1 MKAEPTPSKY
11 GIIHSQRYEQGVGGK
26 FQKMADVSKIRK
38 FKDAA
43 DYTRNFIVQ
52 EEIDKYLPGGRHF
65 IDEAEIN
72 RCITDVAEK
81 PVDPARVREIIA
93 KSESTCETL
102 LPEETAVLMS
112 ASSDPALFEEMRA
125 AADRIK
131 HKVYDNRIVM
141 FAPLYMSNLC
151 VNGCKY
157 CGFREGN
164 DQQKRRVLTMDE
176 LKEEIDVLAGRIGH
190 KRLIAV
196 YGEHPTTSTEYI
208 AETIETC
215 YNRKVKAPRTGA
227 PVGIRRVNVNA
238 APLPVEDLKVLKSV
252 GIGTFQV
259 FQETY
264 NRKLYESMHPAWSVK
279 GNYDWRTTCFHRCLE
294 AGVDDVGFGVLYGL
308 CDWRFELLATVMH
321 ARDLERWFNIGPH
334 TLSFPRLEPASGTKV
349 PEESPWLI
357 DDETFARILV
367 IARLSVPYT
376 GIIVTARESP
386 ASRNRV
392 IDHGMTQL
400 DCSSN
405 IAIKGYSDFAD
416 EAHQEKDRQQF
427 LLGDN
432 RSIDEM
438 VRYLASRGIITSFCT
453 AGYRCGRTGGC
464 IMDALKTG
472 REGKFC
478 KINAVLTF
486 REWLDDF
493 ASDETRKIGDALIEK
508 ELAGIKEWVPK
519 FYPSVMKQ
527 YEATCRGERDLFF

>member
-1 MKAEPTPSKY
+1 MPLIVDKEAMRMEILMAFQRCIEKKPLTKVSLRDIAAEAGMSHAKLLNYFESRDDLVVSYVRYTKDFMTEKCKAWFLEHDRRDYESNLAYMNAFMSYVANGKAGEERPNATTQTYVLTHYNEEVSRLVKAEFKEWRETM
-11 GIIHSQRYEQGVGGK
+11 EQ
-26 FQKMADVSKIRK
+26 
-38 FKDAA
+38 
-43 DYTRNFIVQ
+43 
-52 EEIDKYLPGGRHF
+52 
-65 IDEAEIN
+65 
-72 RCITDVAEK
+72 C
-81 PVDPARVREIIA
+81 
-93 KSESTCETL
+93 
-102 LPEETAVLMS
+102 
-112 ASSDPALFEEMRA
+112 
-125 AADRIK
+125 
-131 HKVYDNRIVM
+131 
-141 FAPLYMSNLC
+141 
-151 VNGCKY
+151 
-157 CGFREGN
+157 
-164 DQQKRRVLTMDE
+164 
-176 LKEEIDVLAGRIGH
+176 
-190 KRLIAV
+190 LIAV

-215 YNRKVKAPRTGA
+215 YNRKVKAPKTGA

-264 NRKLYESMHPAWSVK
+264 NRKLYEEMHPSWSVK

-334 TLSFPRLEPASGTKV
+334 TLSFPRLEPASGTRV

-357 DDETFARILV
+357 DDDTFARILV

-386 ASRNRV
+386 ESRNRV
-392 IDHGMTQL
+392 LDHGMTQL

-405 IAIKGYSDFAD
+405 IAIKGYSDFAN
-416 EAHQEKDRQQF
+416 EAHQEKERQQF
-427 LLGDN
+427 MLGDN

-438 VRYLASRGIITSFCT
+438 VRYLASRGTITSFCT

-493 ASDETRKIGDALIEK
+493 ASDETRKMGDALIEK
-508 ELAGIKEWVPK
+508 ELAGIKEWLPK
-519 FYPSVMKQ
+519 FYPTVMKQ

>member
-1 MKAEPTPSKY
+1 MRLSEGKA
-11 GIIHSQRYEQGVGGK
+11 
-26 FQKMADVSKIRK
+26 KMADVSTIRK
-38 FKDAA
+38 FSSAA
-43 DYTRNFIVQ
+43 EYTKNFIVRS
-52 EEIDKYLPGGRHF
+52 EVDKYLPGGKHF
-65 IDEAEIN
+65 IDDERIM
-72 RCITDVAEK
+72 RCISDAEANPPD
-81 PVDPARVREIIA
+81 PVRIREIIA

-102 LPEETAVLMS
+102 PPEEVALLMQVT
-112 ASSDPALFEEMRA
+112 DKELFEEMRA
-125 AADRIK
+125 AAERIK
-131 HKVYDNRIVM
+131 LKVYDNRIVM

-164 DQQKRRVLTMDE
+164 DLQQRRRLAMDE
-176 LKEEIDVLAGRIGH
+176 LKEELDVLAGRIGH

-215 YNRKVKAPRTGA
+215 YARQVPAPRSGA
-227 PVGIRRVNVNA
+227 KVGIRRVNVNA
-238 APLPVEDLKVLKSV
+238 APLPIADLKVLRSV

-264 NRKLYESMHPAWSVK
+264 NRKLYSEMHPAWSVK
-279 GNYDWRTTCFHRCLE
+279 GDYDWRTTCFHRCLE
-294 AGVDDVGFGVLYGL
+294 AGVDDVGLGVLYGL
-308 CDWRFELLATVMH
+308 CDWRYELLATVLH

-334 TLSFPRLEPASGTKV
+334 TLSFPRLEPASGTRV

-357 DDETFARILV
+357 DDETFARIIV
-367 IARLSVPYT
+367 IARLAVPYT

-386 ASRNRV
+386 ESRNRV
-392 IDHGMTQL
+392 LNHGLTQI

-405 IAIKGYSDFAD
+405 IAIKGYSDFAN
-416 EAHQEKDRQQF
+416 ESHQEKERQQF
-427 LLGDN
+427 LLGDT

-438 VRYLASRGIITSFCT
+438 VRYLAERGTITSFCT

-493 ASDETRKIGDALIEK
+493 ASDATRAVGEKIIAS
-508 ELAGIKEWVPK
+508 ELAAIKEWLPK
-519 FYPSVMKQ
+519 FYPSVLKQ

>member
-1 MKAEPTPSKY
+1 
-11 GIIHSQRYEQGVGGK
+11 
-26 FQKMADVSKIRK
+26 MADTSKIRK
-38 FKDAA
+38 FSSPA
-43 DYTRNFIVQ
+43 DYVRDFIRRDEITR
-52 EEIDKYLPGGRHF
+52 YLPGGKHF
-65 IDEAEIN
+65 IDEELIESL
-72 RCITDVAEK
+72 IKGIDSSDED
-81 PVDPARVREIIA
+81 PVRVREILA
-93 KSESTCETL
+93 KSLSTCETL
-102 LPEETAVLMS
+102 TPAETAELMKVRS
-112 ASSDPALFEEMRA
+112 KDLFEEMRA
-125 AADRIK
+125 TADLIK
-131 HKVYDNRIVM
+131 HKVYDNRIVF

-151 VNGCKY
+151 VNGCRY
-157 CGFREGN
+157 CGFRSEN
-164 DQQKRRVLTMDE
+164 SLQMRRRLSMDE

-215 YNRKVKAPRTGA
+215 YSHTVKAPRTGA
-227 PVGIRRVNVNA
+227 DVGIRRVNVNA
-238 APLPVEDLKVLKSV
+238 APLPVEDLKVLRSV

-264 NRKLYESMHPAWSVK
+264 NRKLYEQMHPSWSVK
-279 GNYDWRTTCFHRCLE
+279 GDYDWRVTCFHRCLE
-294 AGVDDVGFGVLYGL
+294 AGVDDVGLGVLYGL
-308 CDWRFELLATVMH
+308 CDWRKELLATIMH

-334 TLSFPRLEPASGTKV
+334 TLSFPRLEPASGTRV

-376 GIIVTARESP
+376 GIIVTARES
-386 ASRNRV
+386 AESRNRLV
-392 IDHGMTQL
+392 NHGLTQM

-405 IAIKGYSDFAD
+405 IAIKGYSDFAS
-416 EAHQEKDRQQF
+416 ESHQEKDRQQF
-427 LLGDN
+427 MLGDN
-432 RSIDEM
+432 RTIDDM
-438 VRYLASRGIITSFCT
+438 VRFLASRDIISSFCT

-493 ASDETRKIGDALIEK
+493 ASDETRKIGEGLIEK
-508 ELAGIKEWVPK
+508 ELREIKEWLPK
-519 FYPSVMKQ
+519 FYPTVLKQ
-527 YEATCRGERDLFF
+527 YNDTCNGKRDLFF